1 MNKDLVKRCDSI
13 IKNEVKNNSISR
25 DTLIKLLDGN
35 SHFRTETQHQN
46 AIDYLTSNGVT
57 ITTNE
62 NKTTEQTEKKQTSKS
77 KSTTSKSKQTKK
89 SSKKVKET
97 NTLSEEEKKQKLKE
111 ARQQAVDRRQL
122 MVERLKEFYADKK
135 DTVKDEIEDEDE
147 QFIFEPEEPEEDVVD
162 KIDDNEEIDDSIYVK
177 TEDDT
182 TNDSED
188 GEKDYSDYYGDGD
201 IVKLY
206 LNSLEGTRL
215 LTQEEEI
222 DLCTRKDNGDEE
234 ARQELINNNLR
245 LVVSIAKKYIG
256 RGLLF
261 MDLVQYGN
269 IGLINAVDRFDA
281 SLGNRFSTYATW
293 WIKQA
298 ILRGLGNDSRT
309 IRVPIHAL
317 EQGYK
322 NRKTK
327 LALTE
332 KLGREPSEQ
341 ELVDYI
347 NENKLYVSSIRNMSI
362 EDLRLYE
369 EFFDVSSVGSLQTP
383 INSTEDKDESILM
396 DFIPS
401 DSKTPDELA
410 VSSLAKTSI
419 LEVFDE
425 VLKPRERQILIK
437 RFGLDTGVP
446 MTLQEIAST
455 YNVSRERI
463 RQIESKALRKLR
475 YSPKAFK
482 KLKDFANIEKD
493 WRKNVRPFID

>member
-13 IKNEVKNNSISR
+13 IKNEVENNSISR

-77 KSTTSKSKQTKK
+77 KTVTSKSKQTKK

-111 ARQQAVDRRQL
+111 ARKQAVDRRQL

-135 DTVKDEIEDEDE
+135 DDVKDEDEDE

-162 KIDDNEEIDDSIYVK
+162 KIDDNEEIDDSIYAK
-177 TEDDT
+177 TEDDDT

-188 GEKDYSDYYGDGD
+188 GEKEYSDYYGDGD

-446 MTLQEIAST
+446 MTLQEIASN